1 MAVYDDFADFYTKG
15 PYTRFSSEMAELIQ
29 PVLTSLGADPVM
41 VLDIACG
48 EGTFAVEMARRGYF
62 VTGIDRSSRM
72 LDLGRAK
79 AEEAGVKVNFMPRN
93 MIHLIF
99 DDSFD
104 LTTCWFDSL
113 NYIWT
118 TVELESCFQG
128 VYRGLHAGG
137 WFIFDI
143 NTICGLSLHGAG
155 QRAHVEMDTRDAF
168 VVHQPS
174 YDYELNMA
182 QTKISAFRRRG
193 LDWERIEET
202 HIQHGFYWYE
212 IRNALQKAGFR
223 IAASWGNIKNMSPAE
238 KNSPRIWVAA
248 QKPPAQQSV

>member
-1 MAVYDDFADFYTKG
+1 MGVYEDFAEFYAQG
-15 PYTRFSSEMAELIQ
+15 PYTRFSANMAELIQ
-29 PVLTSLGADPVM
+29 PVLASLGASPSM
-41 VLDIACG
+41 VLDVACG
-48 EGTFAVEMARRGYF
+48 EGTFAIEMARKGYF

-72 LDLGRAK
+72 LDLAQAK
-79 AEEAGVKVNFMPRN
+79 AKAAGVKVNFMPRN
-93 MIHLIF
+93 MVHLIF

-118 TVELESCFQG
+118 TVELESCFEG
-128 VYRGLHAGG
+128 IFRGLHAGG

-143 NTICGLSLHGAG
+143 NTIYGLSVRNVQHP
-155 QRAHVEMDTRDAF
+155 AHVEVDTRDAF
-168 VVHQPS
+168 AIHQPS

-182 QTKISAFRRRG
+182 QTKITLFRRKG
-193 LDWERIEET
+193 LDWDRVEEL
-202 HIQHGFYWYE
+202 HIQHGFAWYE

-223 IAASWGNIKNMSPAE
+223 IVGNWGSLRDMSPVE

-248 QKPPAQQSV
+248 QKPPAQTV